1 MVLCH
6 NIENIFLGIIHL
18 RSRVPNGMIEKNQD
32 FSEIKELLRQSIGL
46 NPDSLGKHLLQDAV
60 HERMKKSGISNL
72 ANYALKVRT
81 DPTELASLIDNVIVP
96 ESWFFRD
103 GTPFYCLEKYANHW
117 KTLGFN
123 RKLRL
128 LSIPCC
134 TGEEPYS
141 MAIWLQETGFESGFE
156 ILGVD
161 ISKKLLEKARDG
173 IFGANS
179 FREKKL
185 PWNSLPNK
193 YFSKKE
199 KYLHLS
205 AQIKKLVS
213 FQTVNLA
220 EPSFL
225 AGEAPFDVIF
235 CRNVVIYLDENH
247 RKKTLKRLG
256 ELLSPE
262 GILYVGHTETRLAS
276 QNNFENWMTEFP
288 AAFCKRKN
296 LSQSFPLASLN
307 STKTASVSFTPKPTV
322 SSPIGKYPQ
331 NLGTKVPNVA
341 PKSKSLNL
349 FELAQQK
356 ANLGLLDEALEICN
370 QLAKMRVPKT
380 AFFILWGSILLAK
393 GNLQEA
399 EVAFRKALY
408 LEPDH
413 EEALSGLLAI
423 ATGMGDKKNEENY
436 TRRLRE
442 INRGNPPHG

>member
-1 MVLCH
+1 
-6 NIENIFLGIIHL
+6 
-18 RSRVPNGMIEKNQD
+18 
-32 FSEIKELLRQSIGL
+32 
-46 NPDSLGKHLLQDAV
+46 
-60 HERMKKSGISNL
+60 
-72 ANYALKVRT
+72 
-81 DPTELASLIDNVIVP
+81 
-96 ESWFFRD
+96 
-103 GTPFYCLEKYANHW
+103 
-117 KTLGFN
+117 
-123 RKLRL
+123 
-128 LSIPCC
+128 
-134 TGEEPYS
+134 
-141 MAIWLQETGFESGFE
+141 
-156 ILGVD
+156 
-161 ISKKLLEKARDG
+161 
-173 IFGANS
+173 
-179 FREKKL
+179 
-185 PWNSLPNK
+185 
-193 YFSKKE
+193 
-199 KYLHLS
+199 
-205 AQIKKLVS
+205 VS

-413 EEALSGLLAI
+413 EDALSGLLAI

-442 INRGNPPHG
+442 INRGNPSHG